1 MTNQNN
7 QNITKTDQNTKST
20 NEITAEITKTKK
32 PKIGIL
38 NGGGDCPGL
47 NTVIDAVVKSLEN
60 EFELIGFLRGF
71 EGLYANDWV
80 ELNSQITSRNRW
92 IGGSIL
98 KSVNKGNF
106 PGKIAG
112 GEFNQVEQQI
122 IQKTL
127 EVYKNHEL
135 QGLVVLG
142 GDGTL
147 YTAYQ
152 LQEFGFKVIGIPK
165 SIDND
170 LEATDYTFGFQTA
183 VEIANE
189 ALGRLHTTG
198 QSHDRVMI
206 LEVMGR
212 NAGWIALNAG
222 IAGSANII
230 LLPEIP
236 FRMQK
241 VVEVLEAR
249 KKLGKLNSTIVVSEA
264 AHPTD
269 HGIITKNVGK
279 ETAEI
284 KLGGI
289 GDFLEKYINQNTSFE
304 ARSTVLGHIQRGGS
318 PNAFDK
324 VLSTQLGSF
333 AGIMLKNGQFGQM
346 AALQNGKIV
355 AVPLGEAVFTIKNV
369 QKDSQILELARNVGI
384 SFGE

>member
-1 MTNQNN
+1 MSNFQDNLQTNN
-7 QNITKTDQNTKST
+7 QIQN
-20 NEITAEITKTKK
+20 KTKK

-47 NTVIDAVVKSLEN
+47 NTVIDAVVKSLDSDC
-60 EFELIGFLRGF
+60 ELIGFLRGF
-71 EGLYANDWV
+71 EGLYADDWV
-80 ELNSQITSRNRW
+80 ELNRNLTSKNRW

-112 GEFNQVEQQI
+112 GEFNQIEQKI
-122 IQKTL
+122 VQKAF
-127 EVYKNHEL
+127 EVYQKHEL
-135 QGLVVLG
+135 ECLIVLG

-147 YTAYQ
+147 YTAFQ
-152 LQEFGFKVIGIPK
+152 LQDFGFRIIGIPK

-170 LEATDYTFGFQTA
+170 LAATDYTFGFQTA

-212 NAGWIALNAG
+212 SAGWIALNAG
-222 IAGSANII
+222 IAGSANVI

-236 FRMQK
+236 FKMEK
-241 VVEVLEAR
+241 IIEVLENR
-249 KKLGKLNSTIVVSEA
+249 KKLGKLHAMIVVSEA
-264 AHPTD
+264 AHPID
-269 HGIITKNVGK
+269 HELITKNVGK
-279 ETAEI
+279 NTAEV

-289 GDFLEKYINQNTSFE
+289 GDFLEKFINQNTNFE

-324 VLSTQLGSF
+324 ILSTQLGAF
-333 AGIMLKNGQFGQM
+333 AGVMFKNGQFGQM
-346 AALQNGKIV
+346 TAFQNGQIV
-355 AVPLGEAVFTIKNV
+355 AVPLGEAVLKIKNV
-369 QKDSQILELARNVGI
+369 QKDSQIIKLAKNVGI
-384 SFGE
+384 SFGD

>member
-1 MTNQNN
+1 MSNS
-7 QNITKTDQNTKST
+7 QNILPTKNQGKV
-20 NEITAEITKTKK
+20 K

-47 NTVIDAVVKSLEN
+47 NTVIDAVVKSLDS
-60 EFELIGFLRGF
+60 EFEMIGFLRGF
-71 EGLYANDWV
+71 EGLYADDWV
-80 ELNSQITSRNRW
+80 ELNRDLTSKNRW

-112 GEFNQVEQQI
+112 GEFNQIEQKI
-122 IQKTL
+122 IHKAFEIYQK
-127 EVYKNHEL
+127 HEL
-135 QGLVVLG
+135 ECLIVLG

-147 YTAYQ
+147 YTAHQ

-170 LEATDYTFGFQTA
+170 LAATDYTFGFQTA

-212 NAGWIALNAG
+212 SAGWIALSAG

-236 FRMQK
+236 FRLEK
-241 VVEVLEAR
+241 IIEVLEGR
-249 KKLGKLNSTIVVSEA
+249 KKLGKLHAMIVVSEA
-264 AHPTD
+264 AHPID
-269 HGIITKNVGK
+269 HDLITKDIGK
-279 ETAEI
+279 AAAEV

-289 GDFLEKYINQNTSFE
+289 GDYLEKFINEHTDFE

-324 VLSTQLGSF
+324 ILSTQLGAF
-333 AGIMLKNGQFGQM
+333 AGNMLKNGQFGQM
-346 AALQNGKIV
+346 AALQNGQIV
-355 AVPLGEAVFTIKNV
+355 AVPLGDAVLKIKNV
-369 QKDSQILELARNVGI
+369 QTNSQIIKLAKDVGI
-384 SFGE
+384 SFGD

>member
-1 MTNQNN
+1 M
-7 QNITKTDQNTKST
+7 S
-20 NEITAEITKTKK
+20 K

-38 NGGGDCPGL
+38 NGGGDCAGL
-47 NTVIDAVVKSLEN
+47 NTVIDAVVKTLDSDY
-60 EFELIGFLRGF
+60 ELIGFLRGF
-71 EGLYANDWV
+71 EGLYTNDYIP
-80 ELNSQITSRNRW
+80 LNRNLTSPSRW

-112 GEFNQVEQQI
+112 GEFNSIETEI
-122 IQKTL
+122 IQKAYQNYQNL
-127 EVYKNHEL
+127 ELEAL
-135 QGLVVLG
+135 IVLG

-170 LEATDYTFGFQTA
+170 LAATDYTFGFQTA

-189 ALGRLHTTG
+189 ALERLHTTG

-212 NAGWIALNAG
+212 SAGWIALSAG
-222 IAGSANII
+222 IAGSANLI

-236 FRMQK
+236 FKMEK
-241 VVEVLEAR
+241 IVETLEKR
-249 KKLGKLNSTIVVSEA
+249 RQMGKLSSIIVVAEA
-264 AHPTD
+264 AHPINQD
-269 HGIITKNVGK
+269 QVTKNVGK
-279 ETAEI
+279 STAEV

-289 GDFLEKYINQNTSFE
+289 GDFLEKYLNENTAFE

-318 PNAFDK
+318 PNSFDK
-324 VLSTQLGSF
+324 ILSTQLGAF
-333 AGIMLKNGQFGQM
+333 AGLMLKNKQFGQM
-346 AALQNGKIV
+346 AAFQNNRVVAIPMGDAVLQ
-355 AVPLGEAVFTIKNV
+355 IKSV
-369 QKDSQILELARNVGI
+369 EPDSQIIKLAKEVGI
-384 SFGE
+384 CFGD